1 MAAGLGFKT
10 FTTGEVLTAA
20 DVNGYLMQ
28 GILVFA
34 NAAARTSAITAPQEG
49 QYSFLKDTNALEY
62 YDGAAWVGAPV
73 GDITAV
79 TAGTGI
85 SGGGSSGAVTI
96 TNDMATTITASG
108 DIVVGTGSGTYDNL
122 PIGST
127 GQVLTADTTVS
138 PYKVKWAAAA
148 GGGGMTLLSTT
159 TLSGGSTNITSIA
172 SGYNDLVV
180 IIKSFKPASDAGL
193 FMRINNTGGGGNT
206 YYSSTNT
213 AETGAT
219 HNASTINIAPD
230 QDSAGDYSLI
240 RVLIPDYTNT
250 TTWKWVEFTGV
261 TQNQTTNTNIN
272 WRVGVG
278 VWNAI
283 SAINE
288 LNFFPGAGNFTSGTV
303 LVYGVK

>member
-34 NAAARTSAITAPQEG
+34 NAAARSSAITSPQEG

-108 DIVVGTGSGTYDNL
+108 DIVVGTGNGTYDNL
-122 PIGST
+122 PIGTT

-138 PYKVKWAAAA
+138 PYKVKWATA
-148 GGGGMTLLSTT
+148 
-159 TLSGGSTNITSIA
+159 A
-172 SGYNDLVV
+172 SGNTFVGVSAARDASFSVSSATATAISLNSTDQWDTDSIHNPSVNPTRFTIPTGKGGYWSVNIGLLIAGQTSSGAVRLLIYKNGASWLRRFVGTVTANVGESEFAYSEV
-180 IIKSFKPASDAGL
+180 INVA
-193 FMRINNTGGGGNT
+193 
-206 YYSSTNT
+206 
-213 AETGAT
+213 
-219 HNASTINIAPD
+219 
-230 QDSAGDYSLI
+230 AGDYIEFYVWQNVWSSI
-240 RVLIPDYTNT
+240 TCYCATNS
-250 TTWKWVEFTGV
+250 TGEKQG
-261 TQNQTTNTNIN
+261 TAQL
-272 WRVGVG
+272 
-278 VWNAI
+278 
-283 SAINE
+283 SY
-288 LNFFPGAGNFTSGTV
+288 LGA
-303 LVYGVK
+303 